1 MLFLALVFTLARVK
15 GIEGRGCKAKAGKKG
30 KEGHPLWDTAVP
42 RPGDFRVSRRNFQM
56 LLPKETANRHK
67 MGGGALSAS

>member
-15 GIEGRGCKAKAGKKG
+15 GIEGRDAKAKAGKRG

-42 RPGDFRVSRRNFQM
+42 RPGDFRVSR
-56 LLPKETANRHK
+56 
-67 MGGGALSAS
+67 